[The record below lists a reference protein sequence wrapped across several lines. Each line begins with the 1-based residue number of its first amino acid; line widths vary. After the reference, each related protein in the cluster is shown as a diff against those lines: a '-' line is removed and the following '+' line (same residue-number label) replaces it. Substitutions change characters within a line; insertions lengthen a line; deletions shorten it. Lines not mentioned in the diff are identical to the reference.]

1 MAFLIGMNKINSNKK
16 YAFKKLKGV
25 GQIVKALIRA
35 YVVRVITVTYTQ
47 LSLSQSL

>member
-1 MAFLIGMNKINSNKK
+1 MAFLIGMNKINSN
-16 YAFKKLKGV
+16 KKLKGV

-35 YVVRVITVTYTQ
+35 YVVRVITVTYTK